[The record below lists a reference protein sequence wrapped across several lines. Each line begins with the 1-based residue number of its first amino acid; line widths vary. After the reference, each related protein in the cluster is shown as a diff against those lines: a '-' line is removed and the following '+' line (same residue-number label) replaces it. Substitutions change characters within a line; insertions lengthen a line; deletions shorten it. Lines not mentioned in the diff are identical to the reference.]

1 MKAPGA
7 SWTETGDFRLNRN
20 AIVLGIAKGELC
32 PECTR
37 RAPELHRVFCTEC
50 RAEYVRG
57 IRRMRG
63 AA

>member
-7 SWTETGDFRLNRN
+7 SWTETGDFLIDRN
-20 AIVLGIAKGELC
+20 AIVLQIAKGQLC

-37 RAPELHRVFCTEC
+37 RAPESHRVFCPEC

-57 IRRMRG
+57 IHRMRG